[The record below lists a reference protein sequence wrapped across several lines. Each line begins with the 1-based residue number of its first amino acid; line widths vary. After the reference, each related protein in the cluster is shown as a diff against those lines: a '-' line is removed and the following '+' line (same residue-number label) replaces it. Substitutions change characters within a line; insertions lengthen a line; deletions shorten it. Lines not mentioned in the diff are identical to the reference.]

1 MVERTRITTVQITEI
16 CTAPS
21 EDDFPT
27 NADVVSSI
35 KDKLHADDVVVKS
48 IKNFDMKK

>member
-1 MVERTRITTVQITEI
+1 MIERTRIITVQITEI

-27 NADVVSSI
+27 DVDVVSSI
-35 KDKLHADDVVVKS
+35 KDRLHADDVVVKS
-48 IKNFDMKK
+48 IKNFDMEK

>member
-1 MVERTRITTVQITEI
+1 MVERTRIITIQTTEI

-21 EDDFPT
+21 IDDFPT
-27 NADVVSSI
+27 DDDAVKGI

-48 IKNFDMKK
+48 IKNFDMNK